1 MRGGSVVDIVL
12 LIAFLMNYILN
23 LLFIKKNKYGFLF
36 TKLLLTT
43 LLALFYYF
51 HNDSTNMVVFIAL
64 LFCFFGDLFLE
75 FSQKESCFISGVAS
89 FLMGHIFYIICFVQQ
104 ASNGLPWWV
113 FLILFLYVA
122 YGFNFY
128 MGLKVE
134 DKRLKAALGVYSGV
148 ILLMSFSALLRINS
162 VITSKFVL
170 TFIGSLLFVA
180 SDSVLAHNMFNKKV
194 KHADLWIMS
203 TYGLAQLLIIM
214 GI

>member
-1 MRGGSVVDIVL
+1 
-12 LIAFLMNYILN
+12 
-23 LLFIKKNKYGFLF
+23 
-36 TKLLLTT
+36 
-43 LLALFYYF
+43 
-51 HNDSTNMVVFIAL
+51 MVVFIAL
-64 LFCFFGDLFLE
+64 LFCFFGDFFLE